1 MKTVVIT
8 GASRGIGKALAE
20 KFLAQGDFVIG
31 TSRTGTSSSEDAN
44 FLMLPLELRDAKSID
59 QCINTL
65 IALNKPI
72 DILINNA
79 WTWHEQDNEATIA
92 IPVLRETLETNVFGV
107 IALSE
112 QISALMKD
120 GSQIINISS
129 RRGSCEQTTDTL
141 YPCYSIA
148 KAALNMY
155 TKKLAMRLKEKVTV
169 SCVHPGSVQ
178 TDMNPDGE
186 ISAKESAN
194 DIYQLIM
201 NNKETGQ
208 FWYKGEKFPW

>member
-1 MKTVVIT
+1 
-8 GASRGIGKALAE
+8 
-20 KFLAQGDFVIG
+20 
-31 TSRTGTSSSEDAN
+31 
-44 FLMLPLELRDAKSID
+44 MLPLELSDTKNIN
-59 QCINTL
+59 QCVNAL

-79 WTWHEQDNEATIA
+79 GFWHEQDNKTA
-92 IPVLRETLETNVFGV
+92 IDISVLRETLEVNVFGV
-107 IALSE
+107 IDFSE
-112 QISALMKD
+112 HLLHLMNKD
-120 GSQIINISS
+120 GQIINITS
-129 RRGSCEQTTDTL
+129 RRGSCERTTDTL

-148 KAALNMY
+148 KTALNMY
-155 TKKLAMRLKEKVTV
+155 TRKLAMRLKGKITV

-194 DIYQLIM
+194 DVYQLIM
-201 NNKETGQ
+201 REKETGQ